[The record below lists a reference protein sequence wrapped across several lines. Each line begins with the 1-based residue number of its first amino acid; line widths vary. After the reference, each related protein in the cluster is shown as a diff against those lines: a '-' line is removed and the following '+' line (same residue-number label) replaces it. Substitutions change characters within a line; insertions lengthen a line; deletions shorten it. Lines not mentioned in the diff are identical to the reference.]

1 MTYTPFQLCE
11 RWQCSHS
18 HVRNLIRSGE
28 LVAINIGTKGRSRYI
43 VSAEALEAFE
53 TRRTVTPPAPAP
65 KRRVRVNRGDIVEFF
80 K

>member
-1 MTYTPFQLCE
+1 MNHTPGKLCE

-53 TRRTVTPPAPAP
+53 TRRTVAPPAPAP
-65 KRRVRVNRGDIVEFF
+65 KRRAKVRRSDVIEFF